1 MGKPP
6 VARLLAAAVI
16 VGASALLTGAGV
28 AFAAFSSPT
37 AAAGSIFGAATLAAP
52 SNLSLSSACTA
63 VSPVVFR
70 ASSSAI
76 GTLGSLTVAKPVGV
90 VAGDVMLAQFGARAF
105 ASTIT
110 APSGWTLVRDD
121 SLDVGGG
128 GVQSAIYVKIA
139 DAGEPASY
147 TWVSSQSARTGGGIA
162 AYSGASGVTPVDVTA
177 AQTGTS
183 TTPTAPGVTTTVDET
198 YLATFFVARQE
209 PIVTLP
215 GGMNDRWNLDSAGG
229 AGSVGVGASDE
240 ARPVAGPT
248 GSRSATIATTFDWI
262 GQSVAVRAGSTPA
275 ISASWTATTSTFASG
290 YKVQRWLGGVQQ
302 NELTVT
308 PRTTTSVTDLP
319 LAAATTYSYRVF
331 SYHLGWTSA
340 AVTQTHTTPS
350 C

>member
-1 MGKPP
+1 M
-6 VARLLAAAVI
+6 
-16 VGASALLTGAGV
+16 

-76 GTLGSLTVAKPVGV
+76 GTLGSLTIAKPAGV

-162 AYSGASGVTPVDVTA
+162 AYSGASGVTPVDITA

-215 GGMNDRWNLDSAGG
+215 GGMNDRWNLDSGGG

-308 PRTTTSVTDLP
+308 PRTTTSVTDGP